1 MACPFVVLAAPETIE
16 PGVALHE
23 NLLDDPHAFGL

>member
-1 MACPFVVLAAPETIE
+1 MACPFVVWVDPERTE
-16 PGVALHE
+16 PGLARHE